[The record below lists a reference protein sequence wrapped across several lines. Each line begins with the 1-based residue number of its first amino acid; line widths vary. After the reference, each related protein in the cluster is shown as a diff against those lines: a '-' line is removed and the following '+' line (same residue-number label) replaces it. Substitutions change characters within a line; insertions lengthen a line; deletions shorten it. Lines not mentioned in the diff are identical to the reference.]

1 MFLLLLQSIR
11 YRYRF
16 FALLLCRYFAAIP
29 LMRGFRVGDITAG
42 AFFPMMVSIS
52 LPCIAGKI
60 VTKGI
65 AIRQTAAFAYGFFC
79 TGGSA
84 TGVVDYI
91 VLSITDRT

>member
-1 MFLLLLQSIR
+1 
-11 YRYRF
+11 
-16 FALLLCRYFAAIP
+16 
-29 LMRGFRVGDITAG
+29 MRGFRVGDITAG

-52 LPCIAGKI
+52 LPCAAGKI
-60 VTKGI
+60 VTRGGI